1 MEPKDYEVMTDLVM
15 KYIARETDKRPSVAD
30 MMTNRFAGTIAL
42 TPAEWEQTQKN
53 AQEFRPYVS

>member
-1 MEPKDYEVMTDLVM
+1 
-15 KYIARETDKRPSVAD
+15 
-30 MMTNRFAGTIAL
+30 MMTNRFTGTTKL